1 MVRGIAAKLRQSR
14 NLQEFFILEPLECKP
29 QEGDFFV
36 GSCRLHVGSINTN
49 AVCEYNNSIA
59 ISRNSGR
66 ACPCGEFA
74 MPCNGLQG
82 NGAGFA
88 VRHYRRYND
97 SGPKGVDMNRT
108 KTIAGWAGMIGSAL
122 FITVF
127 MVEGWLRP
135 GYDWLSTF
143 ISELS
148 IGPRG
153 WIQIFNFIILGTL
166 FLVFTRGVAAEFRE
180 GKASKWGPIL
190 LAIIGISFLVSGPL
204 VTDVA
209 GTPRD
214 QMTPQGT
221 LHGIFGAL
229 VFSLAPVSCFVFW
242 RRFRED
248 PDWKHLRGWTLAA
261 GLITMVAVILLSIAT
276 KM

>member
-1 MVRGIAAKLRQSR
+1 
-14 NLQEFFILEPLECKP
+14 
-29 QEGDFFV
+29 
-36 GSCRLHVGSINTN
+36 
-49 AVCEYNNSIA
+49 
-59 ISRNSGR
+59 
-66 ACPCGEFA
+66 
-74 MPCNGLQG
+74 
-82 NGAGFA
+82 
-88 VRHYRRYND
+88 
-97 SGPKGVDMNRT
+97 MNKT

-153 WIQIFNFIILGTL
+153 WIQIVNFMILGTL

-180 GKASKWGPIL
+180 GKASKAGPIL
-190 LAIIGISFLVSGPL
+190 LAIIGFSFLVSGPL
-204 VTDVA
+204 VTDLA
-209 GTPRD
+209 ATPRD
-214 QMTPQGT
+214 QMSTHGL

-229 VFSLAPVSCFVFW
+229 VFSLSPVSCFVFW

-248 PDWKHLRGWTLAA
+248 PNWSQLQGWTLIA
-261 GLITMVAVILLSIAT
+261 GIITTVAVILLSAAT
-276 KM
+276 KTTVIPNMFTPWNGLIQRMVIIPYLIWIFTFASRLRKR